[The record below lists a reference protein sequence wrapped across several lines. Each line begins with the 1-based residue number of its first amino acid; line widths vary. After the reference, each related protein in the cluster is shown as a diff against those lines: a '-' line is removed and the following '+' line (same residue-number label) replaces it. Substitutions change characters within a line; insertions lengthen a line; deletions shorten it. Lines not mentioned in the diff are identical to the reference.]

1 MMMMTTATATPTA
14 EIARFLVDSC
24 RKGDFKV
31 VMQRYYGDN
40 IVSVEAMAMPNC
52 PMVKEG
58 IVAVTKASDE
68 WEANNE
74 VHSIEVGE
82 PIITENHFAV
92 TMKLD
97 VTCKLM
103 GNQRMLMEE
112 IAVYEVQNGKI
123 VRQQFFYNTQN
134 CQ

>member
-1 MMMMTTATATPTA
+1 MMTTANATPVK

-24 RKGDFKV
+24 RKGEFKAV
-31 VMQRYYGDN
+31 IQRYYGDN
-40 IVSVEAMAMPNC
+40 IVSVEAIAMPN
-52 PMVKEG
+52 KSATTEG
-58 IVAVTKASDE
+58 LVAVKAASDE
-68 WEANNE
+68 WAANNE
-74 VHSIEVGE
+74 IHSIEVGE

-97 VTCKLM
+97 VTCKMM

-123 VRQQFFYNTQN
+123 VRQQFFHNTQN

>member
-1 MMMMTTATATPTA
+1 MIMTTATTVPI
-14 EIARFLVDSC
+14 EKIAKFLVDSC
-24 RKGDFKV
+24 RKGDFKA
-31 VMQRYYGDN
+31 VMQSYYGDN
-40 IVSVEAMAMPNC
+40 IVSVEAMAMPNKSA
-52 PMVKEG
+52 VTEG
-58 IVAVTKASDE
+58 IEAVTKASEE
-68 WEANNE
+68 WGANNE

-103 GNQRMLMEE
+103 GNQRMMMEE

-123 VRQQFFYNTQN
+123 IRQQFFYNTQN
-134 CQ
+134 C